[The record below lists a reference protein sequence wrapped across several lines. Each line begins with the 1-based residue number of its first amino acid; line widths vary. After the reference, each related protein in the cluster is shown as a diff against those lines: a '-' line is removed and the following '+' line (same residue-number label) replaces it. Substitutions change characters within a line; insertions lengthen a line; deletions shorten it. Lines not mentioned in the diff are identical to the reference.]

1 MKKDNLGGTGL
12 SVADRTGAFSI
23 DGMPV
28 GAPDCADR
36 VYAGGNTVVIARLCH
51 HGRLARQLQCSPRSR
66 IDHRGTRRVDH
77 AGDKRGVQ
85 AARPRNSP
93 VRLSPSACHG
103 RRGSVYN
110 RTDMSGK
117 ASTNG
122 SPPLLLHAFATF
134 AVGGAQ
140 MRFATLANAFGDRYR
155 HIVVAM
161 DGDHAC
167 ARLLSPALDL
177 RCEPIEAPKRATL
190 SNVRRFRDL
199 LRRFAPD
206 LLVTYNWGAIE
217 WAMAN
222 IPRLVRHVH
231 VEDGFGPE
239 ERSAQIRRRVLTRR
253 LVLARSTVILPSRNL
268 RGIAT
273 DIWHLDPRRVHYVPN
288 GIDLDRFA
296 AGGRAPTGEPVIGT
310 ITGLRRE
317 KNLGRLL
324 RAFRQVADT
333 TPARLIIAGDG
344 SERATLEAQA
354 AGLGLGQRV
363 QFTGHLDDPAPL
375 YRSIDVFTLSSDT
388 EQMPL
393 SVLEAMAACL
403 PVAATD
409 VGDIASMV
417 ATENRP
423 FITPLDETALATAI
437 AALVSDP
444 ALRERV
450 GAANRAKAVA
460 EFGQVTMIAAWR
472 TFFDGT
478 ATAA

>member
-1 MKKDNLGGTGL
+1 
-12 SVADRTGAFSI
+12 
-23 DGMPV
+23 
-28 GAPDCADR
+28 
-36 VYAGGNTVVIARLCH
+36 
-51 HGRLARQLQCSPRSR
+51 
-66 IDHRGTRRVDH
+66 
-77 AGDKRGVQ
+77 
-85 AARPRNSP
+85 
-93 VRLSPSACHG
+93 
-103 RRGSVYN
+103 
-110 RTDMSGK
+110 MSGK
-117 ASTNG
+117 VSTNG

-140 MRFATLANAFGDRYR
+140 MRFATLANAFGDGYR

-177 RCEPIEAPKRATL
+177 RCEPIEAPKRATFG
-190 SNVRRFRDL
+190 NVRRFRGL
-199 LRRFAPD
+199 LRQFAPD

-239 ERSAQIRRRVLTRR
+239 ERNAQMRRRVLTRR

-296 AGGRAPTGEPVIGT
+296 AGGRAPTGEPAVGT

-317 KNLGRLL
+317 KNLARLL
-324 RAFRQVADT
+324 QAFRQVADT

-344 SERATLEAQA
+344 SERSKLEAQA

-393 SVLEAMAACL
+393 SVLEAMAAGL

-417 ATENRP
+417 AAENRP
-423 FITPLDETALATAI
+423 FITPLDETALAKAI
-437 AALVSDP
+437 ASLISDP
-444 ALRERV
+444 ALRQRV

-460 EFGQVTMIAAWR
+460 EFGQVRMMTAWQAL
-472 TFFDGT
+472 FDGT